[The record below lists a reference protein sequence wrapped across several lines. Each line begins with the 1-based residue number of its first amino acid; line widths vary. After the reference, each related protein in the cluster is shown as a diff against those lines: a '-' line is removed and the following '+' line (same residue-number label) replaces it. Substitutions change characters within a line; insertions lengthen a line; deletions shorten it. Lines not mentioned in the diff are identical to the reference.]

1 MLASVHRYR
10 SERAR
15 LFSATGYRPGNF
27 AVGQHC
33 VTRLE
38 DDGQPGG
45 TGSWMSG
52 VEYFDLMDDG

>member
-10 SERAR
+10 SESAR

-27 AVGQHC
+27 AVEQHC

-45 TGSWMSG
+45 TGS
-52 VEYFDLMDDG
+52 